1 MIDGKIFF
9 DQTIKYDI
17 KTADQRDDQKT
28 DFLLD
33 YNYFIKHYKVTVTD
47 LMKKQVLDV
56 NPKAITQVNFTGIIS
71 GNNNRLMFSI
81 IEKVKET
88 ILDFS
93 QWTIK
98 VL

>member
-33 YNYFIKHYKVTVTD
+33 YNYFMKHYKVTVTE
-47 LMKKQVLDV
+47 KKQVLDA
-56 NPKAITQVNFTGIIS
+56 NPKAITQVDFTGIIS

>member
-33 YNYFIKHYKVTVTD
+33 YNYFRKHYKVTVTD

>member
-33 YNYFIKHYKVTVTD
+33 YNYFMKHYKVAVTE
-47 LMKKQVLDV
+47 KKQVLDA
-56 NPKAITQVNFTGIIS
+56 NPKAITQVDFTGIIS

-93 QWTIK
+93 Q
-98 VL
+98 

>member
-33 YNYFIKHYKVTVTD
+33 YNYFMKHYKVTVTEKKKY
-47 LMKKQVLDV
+47 LMLIQKQ
-56 NPKAITQVNFTGIIS
+56 
-71 GNNNRLMFSI
+71 
-81 IEKVKET
+81 
-88 ILDFS
+88 
-93 QWTIK
+93 
-98 VL
+98 